1 MGMTA
6 YGPHLS
12 MRRFGTVFMALLV
25 FLLLGVETR
34 PAQGFSPH
42 PDPIR
47 IMPLGD
53 SITLGEGDESLQ
65 GYRKTLYRELVKS
78 GYDVDFVGAKQD
90 GQSVPASF
98 DHDHQGTPRQ
108 KKEELAGAVSGYLTN
123 HPADIVLLH
132 IGTNA
137 PSIDAEPVRNIL
149 DTIDSFSTDTKVILA
164 RIINTYRNDE
174 EHTTVTRF
182 NENVVAMAVK
192 RTFDDISIVD
202 MEGQIHYPVH
212 YADTIHPNPSGYAKM
227 ADIWL
232 EALLESLPAPQGMTS
247 YWKLEDGSGST
258 FIDTKLLNHARCSF
272 DCPLPATGRVGEGQ
286 LFSAS
291 TCIEVAGDDSFDWTN
306 EDSYTIEFWFKKE
319 SSMVDSQEIMVGRS
333 NSNSTVRWMVG
344 IKPSDGKS
352 VAFFSMRG
360 TIAPSATL
368 SLSST
373 KKIHDDEWHHI
384 AVVRDTRAGENI
396 WKLYFDGV
404 VEDEHAGSFNK
415 VFNSHAPLCFG
426 NLDCTIGDQQS
437 QFHGL
442 LDEIAIYNRPLSG
455 AEVLMHY
462 QNGFSDEGYY
472 YTGPTV
478 PHIKPITLISVQAGS
493 TYTYLVQPVGRPAP
507 ELSIV
512 SGPKGMTID
521 RFSGQLRWKAS
532 SPGSYDVEIRAV
544 NAVGSTTRAFTL
556 TVSEASGSS
565 SGGGCLLNAQTSFG
579 LEWLLLLF
587 GPALIRMRSRA
598 NR

>member
-1 MGMTA
+1 V
-6 YGPHLS
+6 
-12 MRRFGTVFMALLV
+12 VF
-25 FLLLGVETR
+25 TI
-34 PAQGFSPH
+34 FSP
-42 PDPIR
+42 
-47 IMPLGD
+47 
-53 SITLGEGDESLQ
+53 T
-65 GYRKTLYRELVKS
+65 
-78 GYDVDFVGAKQD
+78 
-90 GQSVPASF
+90 
-98 DHDHQGTPRQ
+98 
-108 KKEELAGAVSGYLTN
+108 
-123 HPADIVLLH
+123 HPADIILLH

-137 PSIDAEPVRNIL
+137 PSIDADPVRNIL
-149 DTIDSFSTDTKVILA
+149 DEIDRFSTDTKVILA
-164 RIINTYRNDE
+164 RIINKYMSNGNPNPTI
-174 EHTTVTRF
+174 TTF

-202 MEGQIHYPVH
+202 MESGILYPGH
-212 YADTIHPNPSGYAKM
+212 YADTIHPNRSGYEKM

-247 YWKLEDGSGST
+247 YWKLEDGSGSV
-258 FIDTKLLNHARCSF
+258 FHDSKLLNHAHCSF
-272 DCPLPATGRVGEGQ
+272 DCPLPGTGRVGEGQ
-286 LFSAS
+286 LFSRS
-291 TCIEVAGDDSFDWTN
+291 TCIGVAGDDTFDWTN

-319 SSMVDSQEIMVGRS
+319 SSMVASQEIMVGRS
-333 NSNSTVRWMVG
+333 NSNGTVRWMVG

-360 TIAPSATL
+360 TIAPSATV

-384 AVVRDTRAGENI
+384 AVVRDTRAGKNI
-396 WKLYFDGV
+396 WKLYFDGII
-404 VEDEHAGSFNK
+404 EDEHVGSFNK
-415 VFNSHAPLCFG
+415 VFDSHAPLCFG
-426 NLDCTIGDQQS
+426 NLDCAISDQQL

-462 QNGFSDEGYY
+462 QNGFSDEGYS

-478 PHIKPITLISVQAGS
+478 PHIKPISLTSARAGS
-493 TYTYLVQPVGRPAP
+493 TYTYWVQPIGRPAP

-512 SGPKGMTID
+512 SGPSGMTID

-532 SPGSYDVEIRAV
+532 TPGRYDVEIGAV

-565 SGGGCLLNAQTSFG
+565 SGGGCLLSAQSSFG
-579 LEWLLLLF
+579 VEWLLLLL
-587 GPALIRMRSRA
+587 GPFLGRLSRRA
-598 NR
+598 KR